1 MYDKILNNIILIFFY
16 SISLEDGALKKFL
29 ETAKELSPEE
39 RGKALEN
46 DKGVTED
53 HQALAQ
59 VILFVMSSYLK
70 CVYGVHFICIL
81 RHGGVCLLNYFT
93 LIQIRS
99 LLRFFKF
106 SIQQHR
112 M

>member
-1 MYDKILNNIILIFFY
+1 M
-16 SISLEDGALKKFL
+16 EDGALKKFL

-70 CVYGVHFICIL
+70 CVYMGFILFVYCVM
-81 RHGGVCLLNYFT
+81 GEYVF
-93 LIQIRS
+93 
-99 LLRFFKF
+99 
-106 SIQQHR
+106 
-112 M
+112 